1 MKNRDGH
8 RHADRA
14 LWSTDRVAHLG
25 ILAAAPLLTAFM
37 LWAVAPQVQA
47 AAPATAAPAPT
58 YAVAY
63 RDEPDVVSAEG
74 VVEAVRQSTLAAQI
88 AGQII
93 ELRVKVGDSV
103 KAGQILLRIDPRAAE
118 QIVSGSKSQLAEAQ
132 AGLTNAGRSYDRNKQ
147 LFAQKFISKA
157 GLDQAELD

>member
-63 RDEPDVVSAEG
+63 RDERTQITLYCKRASS
-74 VVEAVRQSTLAAQI
+74 QSL
-88 AGQII
+88 
-93 ELRVKVGDSV
+93 E
-103 KAGQILLRIDPRAAE
+103 
-118 QIVSGSKSQLAEAQ
+118 
-132 AGLTNAGRSYDRNKQ
+132 AGRALCAGRRTGWCGVDALQGLPREHFDRR
-147 LFAQKFISKA
+147 
-157 GLDQAELD
+157 E